1 MANGFY
7 DVEGDIKF
15 AEQKIEESRKIKE
28 QRAKE
33 QEKFAKR
40 LTAVDTI
47 IRGGEFL
54 INQRANELD
63 TQQAWK
69 KASYETMLGRAENI
83 RNEEL
88 LRQKTG
94 ISQEDYLTNSI
105 YNTLLQ
111 TAQEDNPNLDFD
123 AARSVFKVEARNLA
137 KLRLPD
143 YQKLVNVSM
152 EFPKFENFDKE
163 YEKVSEIPRSIFGWL
178 SSGVKNIARAETP
191 ETISYKE
198 QKAKDALY
206 GTPMYSKFTELG
218 ESIKN
223 YDIISNNTID
233 VQAIID
239 KAKEQ
244 DLVKGKVIDSLSK
257 VEQRTIPTG
266 RGTQRVDTI
275 LTITRKTENGE
286 IKSESQVLNSSSHST
301 ADNFIKLA
309 DIDNLVNTVKPEHR
323 DSVRKILNSD
333 PAGATLSTYEEA
345 QNYINANPTI
355 LNINWTDEKNIA
367 ESFQDWYTSQI
378 RFLEHPTAKD
388 KQGIPIIMS
397 IETPAGSGEWKIR
410 DEYKDVA
417 KQLGFDEPSALQFYR
432 ELGTAANLSER
443 TFKNEEEFIT
453 TKTLEDK
460 GYQDVQKLLKTSD
473 TQQAWSNYLIGDD
486 PELWNMYGNVIDKAV
501 ADGKTIADLGIIPME
516 MIFPDLGLKGNYS
529 VQFDTTSNRL
539 LIKK

>member
-40 LTAVDTI
+40 LATVDTI
-47 IRGGEFL
+47 VRGGEFL

-323 DSVRKILNSD
+323 DNVRKILNSD
-333 PAGATLSTYEEA
+333 PAGATLATYELA

-355 LNINWTDEKNIA
+355 LNINWADEKNIA

>member
-69 KASYETMLGRAENI
+69 KASYQTMLGRAENI

-94 ISQEDYLTNSI
+94 LSQEDYLTNSI

-111 TAQEDNPNLDFD
+111 TAQDENPNLDFD

-152 EFPKFENFDKE
+152 EFPTFENFDKE
-163 YEKVSEIPRSIFGWL
+163 YEKVSEIPRSVFGWL
-178 SSGVKNIARAETP
+178 SSGVKNIAKAETP

-223 YDIISNNTID
+223 YDTINNTAVD
-233 VQAIID
+233 VQKIID

-257 VEQRTIPTG
+257 VEQRSIPTG

-275 LTITRKTENGE
+275 LTITRKTETGE

-323 DSVRKILNSD
+323 DNVRKILNSD
-333 PAGATLSTYEEA
+333 PAGATLATYELA
-345 QNYINANPTI
+345 QNYINSKPTI
-355 LNINWTDEKNIA
+355 LNINWADEKNIA

-378 RFLEHPTAKD
+378 RFLEHPTKKD

-397 IETPAGSGEWKIR
+397 KETPPGSGEWKII
-410 DEYKDVA
+410 DEYKDIA

-443 TFKNEEEFIT
+443 TFKTEEEFIT

-529 VQFDTTSNRL
+529 VQFDTKSNRL